1 MRFLWKRTFQKRKT
15 TFKAIKPQ
23 VTSSDKITVHIK
35 YMYEINVYDIYVKT
49 FHVNRK
55 FNLGSTTGSIGSN
68 DLIQAV
74 VSSSDRQFNSGNNQT
89 YYSQFNS
96 GLSHSLPLI

>member
-1 MRFLWKRTFQKRKT
+1 MLKLFML
-15 TFKAIKPQ
+15 IG
-23 VTSSDKITVHIK
+23 SLI
-35 YMYEINVYDIYVKT
+35 
-49 FHVNRK
+49 
-55 FNLGSTTGSIGSN
+55 LGSTTGSIGSN

-96 GLSHSLPLI
+96 GLSHSLPLIWRINSDATATVLQR